1 MSFNT
6 FGVHPIPN
14 PEHPIPDTATFTAE
28 SLLNTQHISLIQ
40 LLS

>member
-14 PEHPIPDTATFTAE
+14 PEHPIPNTATLQGRI
-28 SLLNTQHISLIQ
+28 LLNTQHISLIQ